1 MNTVFFISFDICSRK
16 VGVVTRLMKN
26 ELLPVNLY
34 RNGGIMRIVFVYRT
48 KISSHL
54 KKNELIMPLH
64 LSLFF
69 TGHKKTVSYKI
80 DIHAEYLVRK
90 AIDLHAIYSVF
101 GPASVHTGVVF
112 AFPIRA
118 LGCTGS
124 CLIRTTVK

>member
-1 MNTVFFISFDICSRK
+1 M
-16 VGVVTRLMKN
+16 GVVTRLMKN

-90 AIDLHAIYSVF
+90 AIDSCMRFIPFLGLHQ
-101 GPASVHTGVVF
+101 
-112 AFPIRA
+112 
-118 LGCTGS
+118 CTRES
-124 CLIRTTVK
+124 CLPFPFGLSAALEAALSEPQ